1 MNLSV
6 NDEALTEMTPRPV
19 FGLRCM
25 IVLVGLMGAGKSA
38 IGRRMAQ
45 RLGVPFID
53 ADTEI
58 EKAAGA
64 TISEIFARD
73 GEAAFRLG
81 ERRVIARLLDGPIGV
96 IATGGGAFMDPS
108 TRERI
113 RARGVSIWLKAD
125 LETLVER
132 TGRRSTR
139 PLLAQGDARETL
151 TRLMAIRD
159 PIYAE
164 ADLMVESRSGPVEM
178 TVHQVLEALAAR
190 TGPDGYLDI
199 LRGDTSSAAHLHT
212 AAGQGIV

>member
-1 MNLSV
+1 
-6 NDEALTEMTPRPV
+6 
-19 FGLRCM
+19 M

-53 ADTEI
+53 ADAEI

-64 TISEIFARD
+64 TISEIWARD

-81 ERRVIARLLDGPIGV
+81 ERRVIARLLEGPNGV
-96 IATGGGAFMDPS
+96 LATGGGAFMDPC

-113 RARGVSIWLKAD
+113 RARGISIWLKAD

-132 TGRRSTR
+132 TGRRSHR

-151 TRLMAIRD
+151 IRLMAIRD

-178 TVHQVLEALAAR
+178 TVHNVLEALAAR
-190 TGPDGYLDI
+190 TGPDGYLDNP
-199 LRGDTSSAAHLHT
+199 RGDVNSAAALPSMR
-212 AAGQGIV
+212 AGEAR